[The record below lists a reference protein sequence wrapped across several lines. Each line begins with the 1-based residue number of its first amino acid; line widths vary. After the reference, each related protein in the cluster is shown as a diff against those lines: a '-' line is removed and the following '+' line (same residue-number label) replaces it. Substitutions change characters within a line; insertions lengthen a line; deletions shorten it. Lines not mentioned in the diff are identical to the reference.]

1 MRIGGEDDEKI
12 RGGRLNILIV
22 VLITHPWGHAASPAQ
37 PSPAEMLTNH
47 SHTVK
52 SSNDTNIR
60 PGEHSSHPA
69 TLMYLLH
76 VMSGLT
82 CVVLHHVLVVSVG
95 RLAEVH
101 AHVGV
106 AARPP
111 RQQTEARARV
121 HHLRTEYR
129 ITRRALSNTRWSLVT
144 TVHWAERKLLR
155 PGWAGLG
162 WAWPGCGV
170 THHIQPQPS
179 PGRPRHSRGWERDQ
193 SPEQITA
200 EPQICEAAAGGGCGG
215 CGRRDASLITAV

>member
-1 MRIGGEDDEKI
+1 MTPTSGQGSI
-12 RGGRLNILIV
+12 
-22 VLITHPWGHAASPAQ
+22 
-37 PSPAEMLTNH
+37 
-47 SHTVK
+47 
-52 SSNDTNIR
+52 
-60 PGEHSSHPA
+60 PA
-69 TLMYLLH
+69 TQPLLCYLLH
-76 VMSGLT
+76 VTSGLT

-129 ITRRALSNTRWSLVT
+129 IPRRALSNTRWSLVT

-155 PGWAGLG
+155 PGWAWLG
-162 WAWPGCGV
+162 WAWLRCNPSYPAPA
-170 THHIQPQPS
+170 QPR
-179 PGRPRHSRGWERDQ
+179 RPRHSRGWERDQ

-200 EPQICEAAAGGGCGG
+200 EPQICEAAARGGCGG

>member
-1 MRIGGEDDEKI
+1 MTPTSGQGSI
-12 RGGRLNILIV
+12 
-22 VLITHPWGHAASPAQ
+22 
-37 PSPAEMLTNH
+37 
-47 SHTVK
+47 
-52 SSNDTNIR
+52 
-60 PGEHSSHPA
+60 PA
-69 TLMYLLH
+69 TH
-76 VMSGLT
+76 ISTENMSGLT

-144 TVHWAERKLLR
+144 TVYLAERKLLR

-162 WAWPGCGV
+162 WAGPG
-170 THHIQPQPS
+170 
-179 PGRPRHSRGWERDQ
+179 
-193 SPEQITA
+193 
-200 EPQICEAAAGGGCGG
+200 
-215 CGRRDASLITAV
+215 LAVV